1 MPLPQRK
8 PYDGFQRKL
17 IIAFDIGTTFS
28 GVSYAFLIPD
38 KTPVI
43 QGVARFPGQTGVGDS
58 KIPSAVCY
66 DRYGN
71 VVAVGS
77 ETDVETNPELREIQG
92 LVRAEWFKLHLQPAH
107 LVAEQGFDDRD
118 IPALPRNKS
127 VIDIFSD
134 LLRYTYK
141 STNQYIRE
149 RHGDDMLRSVGNN
162 IEFILSHPNCWE
174 CLQLS
179 EMRPAAINADLVNA
193 NEAPER
199 ISFVTEGEASL
210 HFCLNKCPDTFGKY
224 TSDGILVADC
234 GGGTVDIS
242 SYARSESMTSG
253 SLFQGSFFVTR
264 RAQTFLTEK
273 LRRSTF
279 GTKRYIE
286 YFIRFGRNENDPE
299 HDIRSGNIKLSG
311 IDIAK
316 FFEPTIKNIIK
327 AIDEQTR
334 MTATRIRAIF
344 MVGRFSTSDY
354 LFSKLEDHFKS
365 RGIDILR
372 LETYIN
378 KTVAEGAMIFKIE
391 SFMSSEPQRR
401 LTKNDFDLLQKEY
414 NRELRA
420 AQDELQA
427 LREQRDALKKL
438 VDTQAVEL
446 TAAREFTFI
455 TDQVS
460 ATDVSRTIQE
470 LNSAIYQT
478 AVQLISIEQPA
489 PPTAL
494 PAPAAD
500 TERLQVQARIYS
512 VSVIGE

>member
-1 MPLPQRK
+1 MCTRVQ
-8 PYDGFQRKL
+8 
-17 IIAFDIGTTFS
+17 S
-28 GVSYAFLIPD
+28 
-38 KTPVI
+38 
-43 QGVARFPGQTGVGDS
+43 
-58 KIPSAVCY
+58 
-66 DRYGN
+66 
-71 VVAVGS
+71 
-77 ETDVETNPELREIQG
+77 
-92 LVRAEWFKLHLQPAH
+92 
-107 LVAEQGFDDRD
+107 
-118 IPALPRNKS
+118 
-127 VIDIFSD
+127 
-134 LLRYTYK
+134 
-141 STNQYIRE
+141 
-149 RHGDDMLRSVGNN
+149 
-162 IEFILSHPNCWE
+162 
-174 CLQLS
+174 
-179 EMRPAAINADLVNA
+179 
-193 NEAPER
+193 NE
-199 ISFVTEGEASL
+199 
-210 HFCLNKCPDTFGKY
+210 
-224 TSDGILVADC
+224 
-234 GGGTVDIS
+234 
-242 SYARSESMTSG
+242 
-253 SLFQGSFFVTR
+253 QGSFFVTR
-264 RAQTFLTEK
+264 RAQTFLAEK

-279 GTKRYIE
+279 GTKRDIE
-286 YFIRFGRNENDPE
+286 VMTRYFDGVTQPNFREPSKPYFIRFGRNENDPE

-391 SFMSSEPQRR
+391 SFVSSEPQRR
-401 LTKNDFDLLQKEY
+401 LTKNDFDRLQEEY

-427 LREQRDALKKL
+427 LREQRDTLKKL

-460 ATDVSRTIQE
+460 ATD
-470 LNSAIYQT
+470 
-478 AVQLISIEQPA
+478 LISIEQPA

-494 PAPAAD
+494 PASAAD
-500 TERLQVQARIYS
+500 MERLQVQARIYS
-512 VSVIGE
+512 VSVIGERLLHLAQSVGQEDKSFPILAFQSGIIHVCFSAISSWVFGRGHEPQHGILNIAYEQIWASVQREIYTLLSHLLICIGWKVETRQIKALLEELSVCINEIATFVAKTSKMIREEFVSDDLQVTYVRAGQHFNPSLMDAEGQASPGVQAPVLCTAELGLALQNRAGGQRMLLKPRVALDTHAS